1 MYIVKKNTNK
11 EHISSELSL
20 RKLLTEFLE
29 DESNDITIRPLSEQL
44 GLSENRLK
52 KYLAGDADI
61 NMGHAV
67 RIMELFDLSENELI
81 AAYNNDMDNSDIDQ
95 YNKTKEI
102 SYVYRHFDI
111 QTLKKIG
118 ILKKSRIEEYAQQL
132 CDFFGFNSI
141 YEYDSIELGMSLF
154 SKSYKQVSA
163 NKEKKMVEFWLKCS
177 CRSFLKISN
186 PFEYDRELLI
196 EFLKRISQYTAD
208 VVHGLEKIVLIL
220 FRLGVTVLIHEY
232 VPNTTSFGVSMIV
245 NGKPCIVITD
255 MNKQYHKL
263 WLNLLHELYHILY
276 DWDMLEKVNYHISDK
291 NNPELIFSEERA
303 DDFSYNALINPA
315 IQNELHKII
324 PMRFKV
330 HSLASSLSIDPSII
344 YGVYLERLPNGLKK
358 NREYAKYNNPACL
371 KSSDIAITK
380 ISFDPVT
387 RRSLIDSIS
396 KMQESVQ
403 KISI

>member
-1 MYIVKKNTNK
+1 
-11 EHISSELSL
+11 
-20 RKLLTEFLE
+20 
-29 DESNDITIRPLSEQL
+29 
-44 GLSENRLK
+44 
-52 KYLAGDADI
+52 
-61 NMGHAV
+61 
-67 RIMELFDLSENELI
+67 
-81 AAYNNDMDNSDIDQ
+81 
-95 YNKTKEI
+95 
-102 SYVYRHFDI
+102 
-111 QTLKKIG
+111 
-118 ILKKSRIEEYAQQL
+118 
-132 CDFFGFNSI
+132 
-141 YEYDSIELGMSLF
+141 
-154 SKSYKQVSA
+154 
-163 NKEKKMVEFWLKCS
+163 
-177 CRSFLKISN
+177 
-186 PFEYDRELLI
+186 
-196 EFLKRISQYTAD
+196 
-208 VVHGLEKIVLIL
+208 
-220 FRLGVTVLIHEY
+220 
-232 VPNTTSFGVSMIV
+232 
-245 NGKPCIVITD
+245 
-255 MNKQYHKL
+255 
-263 WLNLLHELYHILY
+263 
-276 DWDMLEKVNYHISDK
+276 MLEKVNYHISDK